1 MKLKTKTN
9 IMTTTVK
16 TNEVLKLEKQIIIL
30 NDRIK
35 NVEDIITLNIWTR
48 KLNLL
53 IEKLN
58 KLS

>member
-1 MKLKTKTN
+1 
-9 IMTTTVK
+9 MTTTVK